1 MKKFLY
7 VFNYPPEDKD
17 LCALE
22 FRAMFK
28 QEYTSKYYLS
38 NKDYDVNKSV
48 FMKAKVDIWSVDKNF
63 DRLIEKVKQFHY
75 EFEEFKVIYLKNEIS
90 HVDYQETL
98 QKCKDI
104 SWAIEGT
111 VNMSKPKHIIAITK
125 LNQLWLCGY
134 YHHGIP
140 SWKKHDDKP
149 NTFSNSLDIRLART
163 LVNIA
168 YQGDKSLKIVDP
180 CCGMATVVL
189 EGLALGLNIEGFD
202 ISREIS
208 WQARKN
214 LKYYGYNEYLINK
227 VSIHNLDKHY
237 DVAIIDLPYNLYTP
251 ISYQEQCQIIESSRR
266 ICNRLVIVT
275 FEEMSGEI
283 IKAGYNID
291 DSCFRRKGEK
301 NKFGRYIYVC
311 S

>member
-1 MKKFLY
+1 MEKYLY
-7 VFNYPPEDKD
+7 VFNYPPEERD

-22 FRAMFK
+22 FRALFK
-28 QEYTSKYYLS
+28 EEYLSKYYLS
-38 NKDYDVNKSV
+38 NIDYSVDQSV
-48 FMKAKVDIWSVDKNF
+48 FMKAKVDIWSVDENF
-63 DRLIEKVKQFHY
+63 DRLIEKIKQFHY

-275 FEEMSGEI
+275 FKEMSGEI

>member
-1 MKKFLY
+1 MEKYLY
-7 VFNYPPEDKD
+7 VFNYPPEERD

-22 FRAMFK
+22 FRALFK
-28 QEYTSKYYLS
+28 EEYLSKYHLS
-38 NKDYDVNKSV
+38 NIDYSVDQSV
-48 FMKAKVDIWSVDKNF
+48 FMKAKVDIWGVDEDF
-63 DRLIEKVKQFHY
+63 DQLIEKIKQLHY
-75 EFEEFKVIYLKNEIS
+75 DFKEFKVIYLKNEIS

-111 VNMSKPKHIIAITK
+111 VNMAKPKHIIAITK
-125 LNQLWLCGY
+125 LNQLWFCGY

-214 LKYYGYNEYLINK
+214 LKYYGYDEYLINK
-227 VSIHNLDKHY
+227 VSIHDLDKHY

-251 ISYQEQCQIIESSRR
+251 ISYQEQCQIIESSRK
-266 ICNRLVIVT
+266 ICDRLVIVT
-275 FEEMSGEI
+275 FEEMFDEI
-283 IKAGYNID
+283 IKAGYNII

-311 S
+311 N

>member
-1 MKKFLY
+1 
-7 VFNYPPEDKD
+7 
-17 LCALE
+17 
-22 FRAMFK
+22 
-28 QEYTSKYYLS
+28 
-38 NKDYDVNKSV
+38 
-48 FMKAKVDIWSVDKNF
+48 
-63 DRLIEKVKQFHY
+63 
-75 EFEEFKVIYLKNEIS
+75 
-90 HVDYQETL
+90 
-98 QKCKDI
+98 
-104 SWAIEGT
+104 
-111 VNMSKPKHIIAITK
+111 
-125 LNQLWLCGY
+125 
-134 YHHGIP
+134 
-140 SWKKHDDKP
+140 
-149 NTFSNSLDIRLART
+149 
-163 LVNIA
+163 
-168 YQGDKSLKIVDP
+168 
-180 CCGMATVVL
+180 MATVVL

>member
-48 FMKAKVDIWSVDKNF
+48 FMKAKVDIWSVDENF
-63 DRLIEKVKQFHY
+63 DRLIEKIKQFHY